1 MRRTGSSRICVDQHL
16 EWSPA
21 INNPLELTRAMWVL
35 GIPPTCLRRSEIRHS
50 AIRAPDQH
58 GTGTSA
64 IVAQA
69 HGQDWRSET
78 GGNRRLKIGLP

>member
-64 IVAQA
+64 IVLRPTDRIGDLKPA
-69 HGQDWRSET
+69 ET
-78 GGNRRLKIGLP
+78 GD